1 MNAKEMVKAMRVGLE
16 PIRKVEIGA
25 LEDVLCIR
33 FPEESG
39 VWVKSSGGMP
49 FVRPEKSL
57 HSFCVLRGDEG
68 EGAKPRKHRLLCLI
82 SDGRVPDK
90 SSVKEVRDEL
100 SEDGW
105 LRAIRRFS
113 SDGSEA
119 TAAALKCFVEFIPV
133 TLDVIRL
140 ETPRGYLVIAAT
152 DAPLTHDA
160 ADEAA
165 SRAFSDSGAEAFVL
179 IDAPHENEDA
189 GKISI
194 DSFYAMLAAGLSDA
208 ARAESV

>member
-1 MNAKEMVKAMRVGLE
+1 M
-16 PIRKVEIGA
+16 
-25 LEDVLCIR
+25 
-33 FPEESG
+33 
-39 VWVKSSGGMP
+39 
-49 FVRPEKSL
+49 
-57 HSFCVLRGDEG
+57 
-68 EGAKPRKHRLLCLI
+68 
-82 SDGRVPDK
+82 
-90 SSVKEVRDEL
+90 RDEL